1 MLTVSKVQT
10 KDDRASSGNILGYDL
25 EEIGIILNE
34 QRFRLLRVIGVCVLD
49 SCDGFVAS
57 GTIACSVLRVG
68 TDAQNCRCSS
78 TISNILKQL
87 F

>member
-10 KDDRASSGNILGYDL
+10 KDDRASCGNILGYNL
-25 EEIGIILNE
+25 EEIGVILNK
-34 QRFRLLRVIGVCVLD
+34 QRFRLLRVIGVCVQD
-49 SCDGFVAS
+49 GRDGFVAS
-57 GTIACSVLRVG
+57 GAIACSVLGVG
-68 TDAQNCRCSS
+68 TDAQDCRCSS